1 MAVEVILPRVDMD
14 MTTGKFTRW
23 FKNEGDPV
31 DKGATLFEIET
42 DKAAM
47 DVDAPASGVLR
58 RVSAKPGDE
67 LPVGSVI
74 AWIYAA
80 NEPYAA
86 GAAPVA
92 RASVGIPEPGAG
104 ATSGERRI
112 EPVGEVAAEP
122 ASPPRGVRATPQARK
137 RARESGIDIAAIK
150 GSGPRGRVQ
159 APDVVAGATTIA
171 AAAAADRANQ
181 PERIAA
187 GVGENRAATSDGAMA
202 AFADVGGPGG
212 GAALPEIPAVD
223 FAKYG
228 PVEILALSRIKRIS
242 GPRLH
247 ASWVNIPH
255 VTHSDEADVT
265 DLDAFRKT
273 LDDEAKADGKAP
285 YRVSLLPL
293 LMKASVATLQEFPTF
308 NAALAP
314 SKDALILRRY
324 WNLGVAVDTAEG
336 LVVAVVKGV
345 DKKGVI
351 ELARELGAL
360 SAKAREGKLLPS
372 EMQGATF
379 TISSLGGIGGAGFT
393 PIINAPEVAILGV
406 VRAKLAPVW
415 DGAAFRPRL
424 MLPLCLSYDH
434 RVIDGAA
441 AARFCRHL
449 AQTLGDMRRALL

>member
-1 MAVEVILPRVDMD
+1 MPVEVILPRVDMD
-14 MTTGKFTRW
+14 MASGKFTRW
-23 FKNEGDPV
+23 YKNEGDSV

-58 RVSAKPGDE
+58 GVSAKPGDE

-74 AWIYAA
+74 AWIYSP
-80 NEPYAA
+80 NETYTA
-86 GAAPVA
+86 GAPVV
-92 RASVGIPEPGAG
+92 RASPSPPDSPTSGAIIERPLAG
-104 ATSGERRI
+104 A
-112 EPVGEVAAEP
+112 VAET
-122 ASPPRGVRATPQARK
+122 ASPAHGVRATPQARK
-137 RARESGIDIAAIK
+137 KARQIGVDIAAIA

-159 APDVVAGATTIA
+159 ARDVVAGA
-171 AAAAADRANQ
+171 
-181 PERIAA
+181 ERPAVIDKAK
-187 GVGENRAATSDGAMA
+187 A
-202 AFADVGGPGG
+202 AFTDVDASRG
-212 GAALPEIPAVD
+212 GAGLPEIPLVD

-228 PVEILALSRIKRIS
+228 PVETVPLSRIKRIS

-255 VTHSDEADVT
+255 VTHCDEADIT
-265 DLDAFRKT
+265 DLDAFRKS
-273 LDDEAKADGKAP
+273 LDDEAKLDKKAS

-293 LMKASVATLQEFPTF
+293 VMKATVATLKEFPNF

-314 SKDALILRRY
+314 AKDALVLRHY
-324 WNLGVAVDTAEG
+324 WNIGVAVDTAEG
-336 LVVAVVKGV
+336 LVVATVKDV
-345 DKKGVI
+345 DKKGVL

-360 SAKAREGKLLPS
+360 SVRAREGKILPS
-372 EMQGATF
+372 EMQGSTF
-379 TISSLGGIGGAGFT
+379 TISSLGGIGGTAFT

-406 VRAKLAPVW
+406 VRSKLAPVW

-434 RVIDGAA
+434 RVVDGAA

-449 AQTLGDMRRALL
+449 ADMLGDMRRALL